1 MLGLEIP
8 LLGFWRV
15 DALAVRELFDG
26 PPLSLSVVNGWTVT
40 SRFAAESIKAS
51 LELILSMLRREWLPS
66 FCGESLPLE
75 PTMVTCVVR
84 EPEELGRD
92 FGRDWESC
100 KTSKQ

>member
-1 MLGLEIP
+1 MSGLETP

-15 DALAVRELFDG
+15 DALAMREPFDG
-26 PPLSLSVVNGWTVT
+26 PPLSLSVVGGWTVT
-40 SRFAAESIKAS
+40 TRFAAESTMAS
-51 LELILSMLRREWLPS
+51 LELVLSMLRREWLPS

-84 EPEELGRD
+84 EPEELSRD
-92 FGRDWESC
+92 FGRDWESR